1 MSQKMHFEFCIQ
13 NIFENELGCQDN
25 FDNFETPI
33 DIRSKDEIRFKNPS
47 AD

>member
-25 FDNFETPI
+25 FETPI
-33 DIRSKDEIRFKNPS
+33 DIRLKDEIRFKNPS